1 MLCGSFFG
9 RSTSPATLAKKKKK
23 KIYIYIYI
31 YKMCFLIMIGN
42 IHNSLYFHFEN
53 NVL

>member
-23 KIYIYIYI
+23 IYI

>member
-1 MLCGSFFG
+1 MLCGSFFWQKYFSSYSG
-9 RSTSPATLAKKKKK
+9 KK
-23 KIYIYIYI
+23 I

>member
-1 MLCGSFFG
+1 MLCGSF
-9 RSTSPATLAKKKKK
+9 LVEVLLQLLWQKK
-23 KIYIYIYI
+23 I

>member
-9 RSTSPATLAKKKKK
+9 RSTSPVTLAKKKN
-23 KIYIYIYI
+23 IYI

>member
-9 RSTSPATLAKKKKK
+9 RSTSPATLAKKK
-23 KIYIYIYI
+23 IYI
-31 YKMCFLIMIGN
+31 YKICFLIMIGN

>member
-9 RSTSPATLAKKKKK
+9 RSTSPATLAKKKK
-23 KIYIYIYI
+23 YIYIYI

>member
-9 RSTSPATLAKKKKK
+9 RSTSPSTLAKKKK
-23 KIYIYIYI
+23 YI

>member
-23 KIYIYIYI
+23 KKYIYI

>member
-9 RSTSPATLAKKKKK
+9 RSTSPATLAKN
-23 KIYIYIYI
+23 I

>member
-23 KIYIYIYI
+23 YI

>member
-23 KIYIYIYI
+23 KKKKIYIYIYI
-31 YKMCFLIMIGN
+31 RCA
-42 IHNSLYFHFEN
+42 S
-53 NVL
+53 

>member
-9 RSTSPATLAKKKKK
+9 RSTSPATLAKKKK
-23 KIYIYIYI
+23 IYIYIYI
-31 YKMCFLIMIGN
+31 YKMCLLIMIGN

>member
-9 RSTSPATLAKKKKK
+9 RSTSPATLVKKN
-23 KIYIYIYI
+23 I

>member
-9 RSTSPATLAKKKKK
+9 RSTSPATLAKK

>member
-9 RSTSPATLAKKKKK
+9 RSTSPATLAKKKN
-23 KIYIYIYI
+23 I
-31 YKMCFLIMIGN
+31 YKMCFLIMIEN

>member
-23 KIYIYIYI
+23 TLK
-31 YKMCFLIMIGN
+31 KRRLN
-42 IHNSLYFHFEN
+42 KAHQ
-53 NVL
+53 VLN

>member
-9 RSTSPATLAKKKKK
+9 RSTSPATLAKKKN
-23 KIYIYIYI
+23 I

-42 IHNSLYFHFEN
+42 IHNSLYFQSGN

>member
-9 RSTSPATLAKKKKK
+9 RSTSPATLAKKKKN
-23 KIYIYIYI
+23 IYI

>member
-9 RSTSPATLAKKKKK
+9 RSTSPATLEKKKKK
-23 KIYIYIYI
+23 IYIYI

>member
-9 RSTSPATLAKKKKK
+9 RSTSPATLAKKK
-23 KIYIYIYI
+23 YIYI

>member
-1 MLCGSFFG
+1 MLCGSF
-9 RSTSPATLAKKKKK
+9 LAEVLLQLLWQKKKK
-23 KIYIYIYI
+23 YI